1 MLFSTQ
7 GQPESCSGSARP
19 SSRLSHSGV
28 SVSTTQGC
36 LTIPEKVFV
45 PVTRVPR
52 DSFVI
57 LTALLSAIGAFSR
70 AQTVTFAEVM
80 RRVHTY
86 VTLYEDHE
94 LSTVIARESYHQQLL
109 DADGKIKAQR
119 TLLSDYLL
127 LQLPDE
133 DWVAL
138 RDVYDVDGTAVAERG
153 ARLKTLFSGPREQL
167 GQRVMKMAQESAGFN
182 LGQHYYRTV
191 NLPTFA
197 LRILRPASRKRI
209 EFEQAGEEQ
218 VDSTRTW
225 VIAFREAKGPTFS
238 ATPDGTDIPSQGR
251 FWVDPDTGVVLRSE
265 MILGGTRRV
274 SARATITVTYAL
286 EPSLGFRIPIE
297 MRERYENPRRKRDD
311 LVIAS
316 ATYSDFRRFDWRSLV
331 LPGGS
336 QAGTRHLPERR
347 RLLSAARGPWER

>member
-1 MLFSTQ
+1 MHRKVVVRVNRQ
-7 GQPESCSGSARP
+7 
-19 SSRLSHSGV
+19 LS
-28 SVSTTQGC
+28 
-36 LTIPEKVFV
+36 LA
-45 PVTRVPR
+45 
-52 DSFVI
+52 I
-57 LTALLSAIGAFSR
+57 LTALLSAVGAFSR
-70 AQTVTFAEVM
+70 AETLTFAEVM

-109 DADGKIKAQR
+109 DAEGKVKAER

-138 RDVYDVDGTAVAERG
+138 RDVYDVDGIAVAERG
-153 ARLKTLFSGPREQL
+153 AGLKTLFAGPREQF
-167 GQRVMKMAQESAGFN
+167 GQRVMKMARESAAFN
-182 LGQHYYRTV
+182 LGELYYRTV

-225 VIAFREAKGPTFS
+225 VIAYREAKGPTFS

-274 SARATITVTYAL
+274 SARATITVTYAP

-297 MRERYENPRRKRDD
+297 MRERYDNPRRKRDD
-311 LVIAS
+311 VVIAT

-331 LPGGS
+331 LPGG
-336 QAGTRHLPERR
+336 
-347 RLLSAARGPWER
+347 